1 MKCVIDHLV
10 LNVQDEEKMI
20 AFYGDILKFST
31 DRLDE
36 YRSGKVPFPSVR
48 PNAETIIDLFPKK
61 MWERQ
66 AGAGSGR
73 ENLNHFCIALSKSNW
88 QKLMERLQAHA
99 VPTKVGPVERWG
111 AHGIGISVYFRDPE
125 DNLTEAKYYEVVDT
139 QGARIDDKKGN

>member
-73 ENLNHFCIALSKSNW
+73 EETSTIFVSH
-88 QKLMERLQAHA
+88 
-99 VPTKVGPVERWG
+99 
-111 AHGIGISVYFRDPE
+111 
-125 DNLTEAKYYEVVDT
+125 
-139 QGARIDDKKGN
+139 